1 MKYQRSLG
9 ACKNPRCSDFAG
21 ICPFWHRKGLMGDY
35 TDYGWSLR
43 GVLVQTEGFV
53 RFAASGHREES
64 LCNNKGTGWRLLL
77 PDTQGASAPGIQ
89 LCGLGQLCNLCPRFL
104 LCAIG
109 VMAACAAEVWCAVIS
124 GTVGTG
130 YRLQSSTGTQGSTP
144 TRPSVPAG
152 SPLSADSGTHW
163 GFGMTAL
170 YFDSRLHKL
179 SPWAFPV
186 PPAVSPFPQSL
197 PQRTLC

>member
-1 MKYQRSLG
+1 
-9 ACKNPRCSDFAG
+9 
-21 ICPFWHRKGLMGDY
+21 MGDY
-35 TDYGWSLR
+35 TGCGWSLR
-43 GVLVQTEGFV
+43 GVLVQTESFV

-64 LCNNKGTGWRLLL
+64 LCSNKGTGRCLLL
-77 PDTQGASAPGIQ
+77 PDTQGTSAPWIQ
-89 LCGLGQLCNLCPRFL
+89 LCGLGHLCNLCPRFL

-130 YRLQSSTGTQGSTP
+130 HRLQSSTGTTP

-179 SPWAFPV
+179 SLRAFPV
-186 PPAVSPFPQSL
+186 PPAVPPFPQSL